1 MSDLY
6 MSGLYAHRG
15 DGSDDPDNYVALA
28 DDTYIYAV
36 DDQGVQRVGVYAV
49 GAGTLEAHKQRT
61 ISSTDKGSR
70 SHVEL
75 PILPS
80 RYRGLK

>member
-1 MSDLY
+1 MGEHKPQTANVD
-6 MSGLYAHRG
+6 
-15 DGSDDPDNYVALA
+15 VT

-36 DDQGVQRVGVYAV
+36 GDRGAQRVGVYVV

-70 SHVEL
+70 SHVDL
-75 PILPS
+75 PIPPS